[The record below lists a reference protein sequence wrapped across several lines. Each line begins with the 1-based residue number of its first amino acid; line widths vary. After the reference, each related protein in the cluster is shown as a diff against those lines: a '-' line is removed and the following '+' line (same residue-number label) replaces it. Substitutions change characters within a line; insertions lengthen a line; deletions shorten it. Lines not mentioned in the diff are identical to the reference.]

1 MTMDHHI
8 YAIRDRLI
16 DYFQT
21 PFVAAGDKQVMASL
35 ATLIN
40 DKEATHAVAQAPH
53 HFEIWK
59 IGTITEDG
67 YLTPTRQLL
76 ADCASF
82 VRRDVRNGAAPGNG
96 EVPRPM
102 ERGQA
107 QTANSVNG
115 IATHES

>member
-1 MTMDHHI
+1 MEHHI

-40 DKEATHAVAQAPH
+40 DKEATHAIAQAPH
-53 HFEIWK
+53 HFEVWK
-59 IGTITEDG
+59 VGTITEDG
-67 YLTPTRQLL
+67 YISPARQLL

-82 VRRDVRNGAAPGNG
+82 VRRDIRDGSTPGDRP
-96 EVPRPM
+96 VPLAV
-102 ERGQA
+102 ERGPAQA
-107 QTANSVNG
+107 ESPVNG
-115 IATHES
+115 HAAYEP